1 MVRRSRPRK
10 TTGFRSAL
18 QVNDDEEAVD
28 RLLVAASDSYEIRQ
42 SVSQGIYQLDILTEG
57 EIFSPKYILSYALY
71 SPIPIL
77 G

>member
-42 SVSQGIYQLDILTEG
+42 SVSQGILSVGYFKG
-57 EIFSPKYILSYALY
+57 GGNIFS
-71 SPIPIL
+71 
-77 G
+77 